1 VTHSEAQQ
9 LLSKFDA
16 RELHQRELARQKLAA
31 LPTAERAAQKRL
43 EETRQRDYTAARA
56 PLVQK
61 RDAAAKG
68 SNQHHHLP
76 SPADDP
82 I

>member
-1 VTHSEAQQ
+1 MTHSEAQQ

-31 LPTAERAAQKRL
+31 LPAAERAVQERL
-43 EETRQRDYTAARA
+43 EETRQRNYAAARA
-56 PLVQK
+56 PLMQK
-61 RDAAAKG
+61 RDAAVKG
-68 SNQHHHLP
+68 SNKRQHLP

-82 I
+82 G